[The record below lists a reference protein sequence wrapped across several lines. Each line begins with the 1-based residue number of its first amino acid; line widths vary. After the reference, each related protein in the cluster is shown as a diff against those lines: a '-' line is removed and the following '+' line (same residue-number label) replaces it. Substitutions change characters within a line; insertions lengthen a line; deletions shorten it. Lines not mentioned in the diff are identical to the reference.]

1 MRGTRFFCGQLCA
14 LASVLLACGC
24 HSVNAPDSPQLQV
37 DPDIVAAAPPIP
49 RELSKTVLPPYVIE
63 SPDLLAIEAIHI
75 VPKQPY
81 RLRPFDVLSIQVSGT
96 PPESPISGLFP
107 VTADGNIVLGPVYG
121 TVRVSG
127 LEFKDVEPLIKKH
140 LRAFL
145 NEPLVSFSL
154 ADTAAKQQIAGQHLV
169 GPDGTVT
176 LGTYGNVVV
185 VGLTVPEAKR
195 AIERYLTE
203 YMEDP
208 EVSVE
213 ISGYN
218 SKVYYIVTQG
228 AGLGDGVYKFPV
240 TGNETVLDA
249 ISQINGLQQVS
260 SKKIWV
266 ARPTDVP
273 GQVVRL
279 PVCWQQ
285 ITADANANSNYQ
297 LFPGDRVF
305 IAEDKWVALDT
316 AIGKFTAPFERA
328 MGFSLL
334 GVGTVT
340 RFSGHVLRGGGN
352 PQGTF

>member
-1 MRGTRFFCGQLCA
+1 M
-14 LASVLLACGC
+14 
-24 HSVNAPDSPQLQV
+24 
-37 DPDIVAAAPPIP
+37 P
-49 RELSKTVLPPYVIE
+49 RELSKAILPRYVIE

-81 RLRPFDVLSIQVSGT
+81 HLRAFDVLAIQVSGT
-96 PPESPISGLFP
+96 PAEAPISGLYP
-107 VTADGNIVLGPVYG
+107 ITADGNIVLGPIYG
-121 TVRVSG
+121 SLQVAG
-127 LEFKDVEPLIKKH
+127 LEVKEVEPLIRHH

-145 NEPLVSFSL
+145 NEPLVSVSL
-154 ADTAAKQQIAGQHLV
+154 ADTTAKQQIAGQHLV
-169 GPDGTVT
+169 GLDGTVT
-176 LGTYGNVVV
+176 LGTYGSVQV
-185 VGLTVPEAKR
+185 VGLTVADAKR
-195 AIERYLTE
+195 AIEGYLTT
-203 YMEDP
+203 YLEDP

-213 ISGYN
+213 IAGYN

-228 AGLGDGVYKFPV
+228 AGLGDGVYRFPV

-273 GQVVRL
+273 GRVVRL
-279 PVCWQQ
+279 PVSWQQ

-297 LFPGDRVF
+297 LLPGDRVF

-316 AIGKFTAPFERA
+316 AIGKFTAPLERV

-334 GVGTVT
+334 GAGTAT